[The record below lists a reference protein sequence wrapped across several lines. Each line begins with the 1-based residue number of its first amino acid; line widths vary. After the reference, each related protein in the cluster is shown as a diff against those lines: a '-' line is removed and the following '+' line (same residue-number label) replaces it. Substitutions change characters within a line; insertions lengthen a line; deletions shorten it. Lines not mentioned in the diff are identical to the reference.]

1 MSKKLI
7 NVTVF
12 TVDGSVKAKTL
23 DPTQSVLKQLQ
34 GFVGGLIEVIGPRMA
49 PFLKQGD
56 CLVVNETGKLINLE
70 PNPTFSGLVGDVV
83 LMRYNDIP

>member
-12 TVDGSVKAKTL
+12 TVDGSAKAKTL
-23 DPTQSVLKQLQ
+23 DPAQSVLKQLQ
-34 GFVGGLIEVIGPRMA
+34 EFVGGWIEIVGPRMA